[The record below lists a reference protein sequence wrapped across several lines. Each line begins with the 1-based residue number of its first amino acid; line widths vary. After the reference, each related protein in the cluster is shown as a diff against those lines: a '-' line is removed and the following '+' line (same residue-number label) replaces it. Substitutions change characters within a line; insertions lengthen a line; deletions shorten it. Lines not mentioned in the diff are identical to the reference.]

1 MYIPL
6 TKILLLLRTKIK
18 IFFKRIPTKIYAS
31 NEQERKERIRKIGF
45 IPR

>member
-18 IFFKRIPTKIYAS
+18 IFFKRIPTKIHAS